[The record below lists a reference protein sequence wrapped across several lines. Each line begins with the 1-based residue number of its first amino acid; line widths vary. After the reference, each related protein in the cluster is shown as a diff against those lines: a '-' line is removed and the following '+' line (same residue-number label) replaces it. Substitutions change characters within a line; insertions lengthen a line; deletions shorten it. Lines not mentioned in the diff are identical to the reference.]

1 MNILDNEYDAL
12 MMDALDG
19 AISPADR
26 ARLDTHLAQHPAERE
41 AFERMLAVDVA
52 LRDAPPTP
60 PSTDFSQRVMT
71 AVRAMPIARPL
82 RRSHIA
88 AIIAANSALIAL
100 VWLIGGLVLVVAGML
115 LLQLPALQPALAFV
129 RSVVVFF
136 GEFFQLSSS
145 LTRTLS
151 RQPLFW
157 LSAFAALVIITAWFG
172 VMIKVLLLSGK
183 RYATA

>member
-1 MNILDNEYDAL
+1 MNTFDNDYEAL

-26 ARLDTHLAQHPAERE
+26 TRLDAYLAQHPAERE
-41 AFERMLAVDVA
+41 AFERMLAVDA
-52 LRDAPPTP
+52 TLHAAPLAA
-60 PSTDFSQRVMT
+60 PSAGFSQRVMT
-71 AVRAMPIARPL
+71 SVHTMPIARPL
-82 RRSHIA
+82 RRGHVA
-88 AIIAANSALIAL
+88 AIIAANSVLIAL
-100 VWLIGGLVLVVAGML
+100 VWLIGGLVLIAAGML
-115 LLQLPALQPALAFV
+115 LLQSPALQPALAFI
-129 RSVVVFF
+129 RSVAVFF

-157 LSAFAALVIITAWFG
+157 LSALAAMVIITTWFG
-172 VMIKVLLLSGK
+172 VMVKVLVLPGG